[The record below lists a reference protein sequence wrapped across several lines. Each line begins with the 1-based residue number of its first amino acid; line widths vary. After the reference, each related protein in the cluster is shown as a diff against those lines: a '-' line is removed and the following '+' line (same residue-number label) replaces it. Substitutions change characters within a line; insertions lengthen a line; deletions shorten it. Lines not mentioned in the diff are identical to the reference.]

1 MNLDEDRLVQ
11 VVHYH
16 NHPTDFHSIP
26 FRFVAIKG
34 EPFEETKKRL
44 QKRTGLGDMDW
55 KKVKFTI
62 LRNLHAP
69 EPIVNI
75 IDQPADFE
83 LRKARL
89 QEEDALGL
97 DHIDKSSKGRFSSV
111 FEKGIFIRG

>member
-1 MNLDEDRLVQ
+1 
-11 VVHYH
+11 
-16 NHPTDFHSIP
+16 
-26 FRFVAIKG
+26 
-34 EPFEETKKRL
+34 
-44 QKRTGLGDMDW
+44 MDW

-62 LRNLHAP
+62 LRNLNAP
-69 EPIVNI
+69 EPQLTV
-75 IDQPADFE
+75 IDQSNFE

>member
-1 MNLDEDRLVQ
+1 MNLDTDRLIQ

-16 NHPTDFHSIP
+16 NHPSQFHSIP
-26 FRFVAIKG
+26 FRFAAIKG

-62 LRNLHAP
+62 LRNVFAP
-69 EPIVNI
+69 EPQVTV
-75 IDQPADFE
+75 IDQPDFD
-83 LRKARL
+83 LRKAKL

-97 DHIDKSSKGRFSSV
+97 DYTDKSTKSRFSNM
-111 FEKGIFIRG
+111 FDNGIFIRG

>member
-1 MNLDEDRLVQ
+1 
-11 VVHYH
+11 
-16 NHPTDFHSIP
+16 
-26 FRFVAIKG
+26 
-34 EPFEETKKRL
+34 
-44 QKRTGLGDMDW
+44 MDW

-62 LRNLHAP
+62 LRNLNAP
-69 EPIVNI
+69 EPQLAV
-75 IDQPADFE
+75 IDQSNFE

>member
-1 MNLDEDRLVQ
+1 MNQDTDRIVQ

-16 NHPTDFHSIP
+16 NSPTELHGIP

-55 KKVKFTI
+55 KKVKFTV
-62 LRNLHAP
+62 LRNLHAS
-69 EPIVNI
+69 EPQVEVIE
-75 IDQPADFE
+75 DPASFE
-83 LRKARL
+83 LRKARI
-89 QEEDALGL
+89 QDEDALGL
-97 DHIDKSSKGRFSSV
+97 DHIDKSSKSRFSSV

>member
-1 MNLDEDRLVQ
+1 MWLNSLNASPLIYLHFKQ
-11 VVHYH
+11 
-16 NHPTDFHSIP
+16 
-26 FRFVAIKG
+26 G

-55 KKVKFTI
+55 KKVKFTV
-62 LRNLHAP
+62 LRNLHATAP
-69 EPIVNI
+69 QVAV
-75 IDQPADFE
+75 IDQPDFE

-97 DHIDKSSKGRFSSV
+97 DHLDKSSKGRFSSV

>member
-1 MNLDEDRLVQ
+1 MDLDSDRLIQ

-16 NHPTDFHSIP
+16 NNVTDFHGIP
-26 FRFVAIKG
+26 FRFVAKKG

-62 LRNLHAP
+62 LRNVYAA
-69 EPIVNI
+69 EPQVTV
-75 IDQPADFE
+75 IDQSDFE

-89 QEEDALGL
+89 QDEDALGL